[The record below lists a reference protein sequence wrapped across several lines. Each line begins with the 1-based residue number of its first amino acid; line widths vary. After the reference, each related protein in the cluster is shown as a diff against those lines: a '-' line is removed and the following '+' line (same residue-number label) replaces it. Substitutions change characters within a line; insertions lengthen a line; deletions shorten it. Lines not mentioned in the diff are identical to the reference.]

1 MALSLTGL
9 DPLTALSGAG
19 SAVSNVGP
27 GLGSIIG
34 PAGTYETLNDAAKWI
49 LAATMLVGR
58 LEIFSVLVLLSP
70 PSGGAESDHYAARL
84 GNIAFIVSASASC
97 LKSNF
102 AFSAFARS
110 AAGRSL
116 MRSNRRFTFGRSFHA
131 SSPMM

>member
-1 MALSLTGL
+1 MSFFFLYILTFAVSAMALSLTGL

-27 GLGSIIG
+27 GLGPIIG

-70 PSGGAESDHYAARL
+70 
-84 GNIAFIVSASASC
+84 AFWRA
-97 LKSNF
+97 
-102 AFSAFARS
+102 
-110 AAGRSL
+110 
-116 MRSNRRFTFGRSFHA
+116 
-131 SSPMM
+131 